1 MLCEAPAKP
10 LAFDGAYFR
19 GSFTMTDRRRDL
31 ALAIKSCLDS
41 LAEDAANNDLA
52 DLARFVG
59 LAALA
64 AEEAAQAADP
74 QSSLLDALMSGQAG
88 HC

>member
-1 MLCEAPAKP
+1 
-10 LAFDGAYFR
+10 
-19 GSFTMTDRRRDL
+19 
-31 ALAIKSCLDS
+31 

-59 LAALA
+59 LTALA

-74 QSSLLDALMSGQAG
+74 QASLLDALMSGQAG